1 MTELLRKSDKIS
13 LLHGKY
19 DQNFQQKLT
28 GHIRECTR
36 ATLSRNRL
44 EQKAREWL
52 YQIFVEIPGPRVIS
66 DLVRA
71 VVHTT
76 LAQDHAD
83 LKRHMTEAAVR
94 SCLAAL
100 LQHRPGHAM
109 THLEWLR
116 RPPRRR
122 SLKTLRE
129 LTEKYEWLENL
140 VGRRGRLPIP
150 KERQKVYARRM
161 RRRRAE
167 DVAQLPPVRQELEA
181 ACYAAVMLSTLADDI
196 LRLVDMRI
204 VSIWTWGYKIAAERV
219 TPKRVLQR
227 GKILAE
233 LRRLVGDSTVTDSA
247 FREKAGAL
255 LVPASCEPVP
265 SRAADVREVLT
276 RNSRRIRPL
285 LQLLIKLDL
294 GGAGPGYNGL
304 SELKEAYKEDVD
316 SFWMQHAPARAR
328 RWKTLVEDF
337 DGRRALRAYEV
348 ATISAVRQGLRN
360 GTLYSPYGEEFSDPA
375 HHLMPTT
382 VWEERRASYQY
393 EKSLP
398 QSPERYTDRAKAA
411 LEASLAGL
419 QDAVTAGDVW
429 IGRKDLY
436 FRRDDA
442 EEQPDGVEAAQ
453 IDLYR
458 DLGRVQLPT
467 LLLELDARVHFTW
480 KLLGREPKHAEELL
494 GVYGALLAAGTDL
507 ESRGVASM
515 IRGVHESTV
524 RRYMRLFEA
533 EPAMREAN
541 DALIQFARGHDIV
554 KHWGTGYEASSDLMS
569 LDASKHLYDAR
580 VDPKRRVHGMGVY
593 QTILDQW
600 GLLYDQ
606 PLPLLHRQVGAAG
619 RHRGSRTAAQH
630 LDSAAC
636 CGYPRP
642 HPPGSLSLQ
651 ATGIRPVPPTVRHA
665 PSVAACAP

>member
-1 MTELLRKSDKIS
+1 MGLC
-13 LLHGKY
+13 KY
-19 DQNFQQKLT
+19 DENFEQKLT
-28 GHIRECTR
+28 VHIRECTR

-360 GTLYSPYGEEFSDPA
+360 GTLYSPYGLGGA
-375 HHLMPTT
+375 
-382 VWEERRASYQY
+382 ASELSIR
-393 EKSLP
+393 EKSPAIPREIYRSCTSRSGGIARRSSGRGYRRRCLDRP
-398 QSPERYTDRAKAA
+398 Q
-411 LEASLAGL
+411 
-419 QDAVTAGDVW
+419 
-429 IGRKDLY
+429 
-436 FRRDDA
+436 
-442 EEQPDGVEAAQ
+442 
-453 IDLYR
+453 
-458 DLGRVQLPT
+458 
-467 LLLELDARVHFTW
+467 
-480 KLLGREPKHAEELL
+480 
-494 GVYGALLAAGTDL
+494 
-507 ESRGVASM
+507 
-515 IRGVHESTV
+515 
-524 RRYMRLFEA
+524 
-533 EPAMREAN
+533 
-541 DALIQFARGHDIV
+541 
-554 KHWGTGYEASSDLMS
+554 
-569 LDASKHLYDAR
+569 
-580 VDPKRRVHGMGVY
+580 
-593 QTILDQW
+593 
-600 GLLYDQ
+600 
-606 PLPLLHRQVGAAG
+606 
-619 RHRGSRTAAQH
+619 
-630 LDSAAC
+630 
-636 CGYPRP
+636 
-642 HPPGSLSLQ
+642 
-651 ATGIRPVPPTVRHA
+651 RPVLPPR
-665 PSVAACAP
+665 